1 MMIDLKQILQS
12 NGYAIFH
19 IDSSVQNKNLPDE
32 SRLSMM
38 VLCED
43 GSAVLEGNMQR
54 VTLTKGSR
62 LLGAKMFQTK
72 ILEVSP
78 DFQAWVLLVAD
89 SFSRDITVGMPFEKL
104 GNLVARPVKQ
114 VTDDQEWE
122 LLIHLMKCLYMYD
135 TDRKSVV

>member
-32 SRLSMM
+32 SRLSMV
-38 VLCED
+38 VLCEK

-89 SFSRDITVGMPFEKL
+89 
-104 GNLVARPVKQ
+104 
-114 VTDDQEWE
+114 
-122 LLIHLMKCLYMYD
+122 
-135 TDRKSVV
+135 